1 MVENVIIVIAVAIVI
16 LAGATAWWFEN
27 GPASHDEG
35 SHTADVDSDELTKLE
50 K

>member
-27 GPASHDEG
+27 GPSHRGEEPTD
-35 SHTADVDSDELTKLE
+35 ADNGELTKSN

>member
-1 MVENVIIVIAVAIVI
+1 MVENIIIVIVVAVVI

-27 GPASHDEG
+27 GPASHNEG
-35 SHTADVDSDELTKLE
+35 SHTADADSDELKKLE